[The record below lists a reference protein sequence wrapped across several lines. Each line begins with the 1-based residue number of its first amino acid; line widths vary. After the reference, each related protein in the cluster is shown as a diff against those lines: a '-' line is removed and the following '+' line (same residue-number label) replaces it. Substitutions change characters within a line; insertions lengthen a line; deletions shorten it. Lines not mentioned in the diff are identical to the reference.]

1 MQHIPL
7 AFKRAQALGE
17 FLDGL
22 GSGILLNVF
31 ILSGFRGLL
40 FRSVLLGLG
49 LLIGRL
55 IGGDGL
61 DGLAF
66 GRQRLTAAAAA
77 SVSALE
83 ASSRLSEN
91 TSSVMHF
98 HLQVVYQPNIH
109 RVSLPRP

>member
-22 GSGILLNVF
+22 GTGILLSVF

-66 GRQRLTAAAAA
+66 GRQRLN
-77 SVSALE
+77 SG
-83 ASSRLSEN
+83 SSLGISLGSLVEVVGN